1 MPEVM
6 AMTIA
11 WAAGLA
17 LGGFFFLGLW
27 WTVRWGLVSPRPALL
42 FLASVLLRMGVTLA
56 GFYFVA
62 DGQWERLLLALAG
75 FIMARPIVTW
85 MTRPA
90 QPGGA
95 KHAS

>member
-6 AMTIA
+6 AMTMA

-42 FLASVLLRMGVTLA
+42 FLASVLLRMGVTLGA
-56 GFYFVA
+56 SISSRTDSGSVCS
-62 DGQWERLLLALAG
+62 WPSRALS
-75 FIMARPIVTW
+75 W
-85 MTRPA
+85 
-90 QPGGA
+90 PGRSWHG
-95 KHAS
+95 